1 MGWSSDTRR
10 RMEVAL
16 ASSGAR
22 DELESML
29 GFSTFGTVF
38 YVDSDNGN
46 DTTND
51 GLSMDSAFATIAQ
64 AYSKTTTNKHDV
76 IVLSAASAHTLT
88 DELTI
93 AKNRVH
99 IVGTGF
105 REGASLGQR
114 SRITMGVTTG
124 SAIAAIQITGV
135 GVTLNNL
142 KITSAD
148 TLSTS
153 LYCVADGG
161 EFTILRNCWLEK
173 NTDLDQTGAAELL
186 CNGDTSTY
194 IGCTIGNMIYQPSVA
209 RQNVLFTRETITGKV
224 ARSVTFDDCNFI
236 SFPAATTV
244 SLMRTANAN
253 DIERFCI
260 VKNSRFLAKASGS
273 TMAEAIAIASALT
286 DGYIYLHDCFVDG
299 GITNI
304 ATASSGV
311 YSNQPNSASLGGKAT
326 EVT

>member
-1 MGWSSDTRR
+1 MLSADTRNR
-10 RMEVAL
+10 VDVAL
-16 ASSGAR
+16 ASTAAGA
-22 DELESML
+22 ELLSNL
-29 GFSTFGTVF
+29 GLLTFGTVF

-46 DTTND
+46 DTVHD
-51 GLSMDSAFATIAQ
+51 GLSMDKAFKTIAQ

-76 IVLSAASAHTLT
+76 IVLSAASGHTLA
-88 DELTI
+88 DELVI

-105 REGASLGQR
+105 RDGAPMGQR
-114 SRITMGVTTG
+114 SRITMGVTTDDAI
-124 SAIAAIQITGV
+124 SAIKITGV

-153 LYCVADGG
+153 VYGVADGG
-161 EFTILRNCWLEK
+161 EFTILRNCWIEK

-186 CNGDTSTY
+186 CNGDTSAY
-194 IGCTIGNMIYQPSVA
+194 LGCTFGNMIYQPSVA

-224 ARSVTFDDCNFI
+224 ARDVTFKDCTFQ
-236 SFPAATTV
+236 SFATSTTFVNCRATT
-244 SLMRTANAN
+244 N
-253 DIERFCI
+253 DIERLCWFKDCLFMS
-260 VKNSRFLAKASGS
+260 KKGS
-273 TMAEAIAIASALT
+273 SLQDEAFGIASALT
-286 DGYIYLHDCFVDG
+286 DAQIALHNCMTMN
-299 GITNI
+299 ITNI

-311 YSNQPNSASLGGKAT
+311 FSNQPNSASLGGKGT